1 MTRKE
6 IASLALGVVIG
17 ITSIMILVNF
27 TNIGDIVYTNK
38 MYVAEHQEKI
48 EKLRARI
55 YNIEGM
61 MNRDKWDARRK
72 MMEEAFE
79 GAVKI

>member
-17 ITSIMILVNF
+17 VTSIMVLVNF
-27 TNIGDIVYTNK
+27 TNIVDIVCTNK
-38 MYVAEHQEKI
+38 MYIAEHQTKI